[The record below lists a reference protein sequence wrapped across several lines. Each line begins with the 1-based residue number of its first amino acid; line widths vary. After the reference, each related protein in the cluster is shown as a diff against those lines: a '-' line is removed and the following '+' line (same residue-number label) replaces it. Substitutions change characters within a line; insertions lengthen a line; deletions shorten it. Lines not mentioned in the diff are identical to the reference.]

1 MNIIRNIKFKFINK
15 VLKVY
20 VELMISNF
28 IQLTVSRY

>member
-15 VLKVY
+15 ILKVH